1 MKKKVILHIC
11 KYYSPD
17 EGGIETVAK
26 YLVDGLKDFENTV
39 VCFSTDGRTKTDIV
53 NGIKVHRIA
62 PLFKAFSQDVSFS
75 YIFRLRKIIRQVKP
89 DVINIHCPNPFVYP
103 IVMTL
108 APKECKIVMLWHA
121 DILAKG
127 MVYKLIKPFEA
138 MALKRTDRIFAT
150 SPLYVHPSSPIYEYR
165 NKIDV
170 LPNSII
176 EENLKLRDGDK
187 EKIEKIKRN
196 YDNRKIILFVGRH
209 VPYKGIDYLIKS
221 EQYIKSDCRIL
232 IAGRGPQTEYLKKLT
247 KSDRI
252 VFLGKVSDDEL
263 RCYYHAAD
271 IFGFSS
277 INKAEAFGVALIEAM
292 YCNCVP
298 VTFHIEGSGVNWASL
313 KGITGE
319 EVPLYDIKAYAQAI
333 DRLLSDDNLRK
344 QYSENAHKR
353 VVENFTD
360 TISVETAD
368 LLFKKLLDI

>member
-1 MKKKVILHIC
+1 MKKIIHIC
-11 KYYSPD
+11 KYYAPV

-26 YLVDGLKDFENTV
+26 YLVEGLDGFDNTV
-39 VCFSTDGRTKTDIV
+39 VCFSTNGKTYKDVV
-53 NGIKVHRIA
+53 NGVNVYRIS
-62 PLFKAFSQDVSFS
+62 PLFKAFSQDVAFS
-75 YIFRLRKIIRQVKP
+75 YFFYLRKLLKRIQP

-103 IVMTL
+103 IVMML

-127 MVYKLIKPFEA
+127 MAYKLIKPFET

-165 NKIDV
+165 DKIDI

-176 EENLKLRDGDK
+176 EENLRLRDGDK
-187 EKIEKIKRN
+187 ERIEEIKRN
-196 YDNRKIILFVGRH
+196 YNNRKLILFVGRH

-232 IAGRGPQTEYLKKLT
+232 IAGRGPLTEYLKTLT

-252 VFLGKVSDDEL
+252 VFLGKISDDEL

-271 IFGFSS
+271 IFGFAS

-313 KGITGE
+313 KGVTGE
-319 EVPLYDIKAYAQAI
+319 EVPLYDVKAYAQAV

-344 QYSENAHKR
+344 QYSEEAHKR
-353 VVENFTD
+353 VVGNFTD
-360 TISVETAD
+360 TISVKTAD
-368 LLFKKLLDI
+368 QLFKKILGL